1 MKTFPASARL
11 RRIEESEIP
20 IFLLPGYKRQTFPPN
35 LEESAMRRSF
45 RKVPIR
51 SLQVAGDA
59 HLEIWKI
66 ADGIQR
72 ERKRQGPLTLPF
84 VRKSKCVIS

>member
-1 MKTFPASARL
+1 MR
-11 RRIEESEIP
+11 
-20 IFLLPGYKRQTFPPN
+20 KRC
-35 LEESAMRRSF
+35 

-51 SLQVAGDA
+51 SLQVAGGT
-59 HLEIWKI
+59 HLEAFKI